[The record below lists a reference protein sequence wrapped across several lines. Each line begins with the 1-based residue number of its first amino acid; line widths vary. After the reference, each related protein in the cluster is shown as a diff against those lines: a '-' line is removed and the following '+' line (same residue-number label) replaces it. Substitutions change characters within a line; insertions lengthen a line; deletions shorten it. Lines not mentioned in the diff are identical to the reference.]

1 MAWRPTE
8 YLIEGELNNRN
19 PGKVTGWMKFAGME
33 KNVTFDLEG
42 DFHRDIRGA
51 KVRLR
56 GDGESAEPE
65 VAAKYMEGFATVQK
79 GNVGDMTAGREPA
92 DYVSYPYWE
101 WYAEN
106 GRVVIE
112 LEPDQVEILTQP
124 IPAIESDPL
133 DRKKQAENMADFL
146 SGVASACN
154 IPEQNAIATG
164 NTVAVERAKKVITND
179 KIRGMKLLPKEIRE
193 QLPPLYSQDGKGGK
207 AVVYT
212 KYFTPSSNWTWL
224 VTEGEPVLDESQN
237 EVDFKFFGLVFGH
250 ERELG
255 YFLLSELEEV
265 RGPLGLPIERDLYFK
280 PKPLEEIAPELFSKE
295 KRK

>member
-1 MAWRPTE
+1 MAWRPNE
-8 YLIEGELNNRN
+8 QFIEGVLDNTVS
-19 PGKVTGWMKFAGME
+19 GKVTGWMRFTGM
-33 KNVTFDLEG
+33 KDRVIFDLEG

-56 GDGESAEPE
+56 GDGESANTEE
-65 VAAKYMEGFATVQK
+65 SAKYMEGFAVVQK

-92 DYVSYPYWE
+92 DYVNYGYFE
-101 WYAEN
+101 WYGEDN

-112 LEPDQVEILTQP
+112 LEPDQVEVLTQP
-124 IPAIESDPL
+124 IPACESYPL
-133 DRKKQAENMADFL
+133 DRKKQAENMAGFL
-146 SGVASACN
+146 CGIAAACN

-164 NTVAVERAKKVITND
+164 NTVAVERAKKVVANN
-179 KIRGMKLLPKEIRE
+179 KIRGMKLLTKELRE

-224 VTEGEPVLDESQN
+224 VTEGEPVLSESGA
-237 EVDFKFFGLVFGH
+237 EIDFKFFGLVFGH
-250 ERELG
+250 EREFG

-265 RGPLGLPIERDLYFK
+265 RGPMGLPIERDLYFK
-280 PKPLEEIAPELFSKE
+280 PKMLEEIAPEMFK
-295 KRK
+295 